1 MRPRSLTNSWFLT
14 VTFVLLVLMISGTVI
29 SVVSAEKHR
38 RLEAGGLKARE
49 LADFFDVHTSH
60 HLQNADVWLRSARER
75 YLNGGVPA
83 IREFLSDIPSDSD
96 TLSHIT
102 VIDRTGTPIFISGH
116 TLQTGITAADRPY
129 FLHQKN
135 NTEDTLYLSLPFE
148 GRNTGLLAIRLV
160 RRIEAPGGQ
169 FDGVIFAAVP
179 VEQFTQ
185 FFSALNLGPQSS
197 ATLVGLDK
205 RIRARSSYGHLGPG
219 QDISGSQLWQRLEE
233 KPEGLYLQTSVVD
246 GVTRHYAYK
255 RMQEFPL
262 IVAIGIAIGDI
273 EHNVRNFAEF
283 SYAIAALL
291 SAVIAVLM
299 YALHRRGVYLKTL
312 EREILV
318 RRSAEEEA
326 TRANEI
332 KSTFLATMSHEVRT
346 PINAIMG
353 LFELIE
359 NADVPD
365 RQKRQAN
372 AGQSAARDLFKQLVN
387 VLDFSRLEARSL
399 EVTIAPEHLEPM
411 IDDFREVLEATT
423 AQSSKPLETWVTV
436 DPDVPQYVRLD
447 RRRVHQI
454 ILNLIENAVKFTQCG
469 SIGIRVSRI
478 QMDGGYV
485 LKISVQ
491 DTGIGISETELG
503 KVFDRFGQ
511 LDSAITREAGGTG
524 LGLSISKEL
533 AQLMR
538 GELVVTSRPGEGS
551 TFSLLLPLDDQDN
564 S

>member
-1 MRPRSLTNSWFLT
+1 MR
-14 VTFVLLVLMISGTVI
+14 
-29 SVVSAEKHR
+29 
-38 RLEAGGLKARE
+38 
-49 LADFFDVHTSH
+49 FD
-60 HLQNADVWLRSARER
+60 
-75 YLNGGVPA
+75 
-83 IREFLSDIPSDSD
+83 
-96 TLSHIT
+96 
-102 VIDRTGTPIFISGH
+102 
-116 TLQTGITAADRPY
+116 
-129 FLHQKN
+129 
-135 NTEDTLYLSLPFE
+135 
-148 GRNTGLLAIRLV
+148 
-160 RRIEAPGGQ
+160 GQ

-219 QDISGSQLWQRLEE
+219 QDISGSQLWKRLEE

-399 EVTIAPEHLEPM
+399 EITIAPEHLEPM

-469 SIGIRVSRI
+469 SIGIRVSRV

-511 LDSAITREAGGTG
+511 LDGAITREAGGTG

-551 TFSLLLPLDDQDN
+551 TFSLLLPLDDQDK